1 MVPALIRD
9 AFVGDVLYH
18 LSRHRLFQHRED
30 RQDFTIPT
38 PPRSVGSIKSG
49 SSSRSILEITTVAEP
64 ERPVDEE
71 SQLPRVDSEQVTIA
85 ICEPSEEQR
94 PARQKIL
101 EVEEGDLAKQKEKA
115 PVLQEITESRIVEW
129 YGPNDPEDP
138 QNWSIVKKS
147 FITFQICLL
156 TFSVYIGSAIYSPG
170 IGGISDQFGVSSVAA
185 TLGLTLFVVGY
196 GVGPMFLSPLSE
208 LPQIGRTT
216 VYILSLALFV
226 VLQVPTALAKNLGA
240 LLPLRFVAGFAG
252 SPALATGGASL
263 SDIWAPEYRAVV
275 IGLWSVAGVGGPV
288 LGPLVGGFAT
298 QGEDWTWTIW
308 ILLWMS
314 GATLIFLML
323 FLPETSASA
332 LLYRR
337 AARLRRITGNKRL
350 KSEGEIEVEHMTVG
364 DIAMMHLV
372 RPFILMFIE
381 PIVAFWNIYVA
392 LVYGILYIFIES
404 FRVVFVETH
413 GFNLGENG
421 LAFLGIFVGSALTYA
436 VYAPYAL
443 RVLKPHFVNNTFV
456 PEMRLPIAIV
466 GSVLLPISM
475 FWFGWTSDAIVHWSV
490 PIVASALF
498 AAGTY
503 MLFQAGVNYLADCY
517 PRYVA
522 SVLAG
527 NDFFRSMVGA
537 AFPLFSTVFFHNLGV
552 GPACS
557 LLGGVA
563 VLMLP
568 IPWILYRY
576 GARIRS
582 WSKYAD

>member
-1 MVPALIRD
+1 MNASSHSFLRASTRTSMALALMRD
-9 AFVGDVLYH
+9 AFIGDVLYH
-18 LSRHRLFQHRED
+18 VSRHRLFQHPED
-30 RQDFTIPT
+30 RPGFTIPT
-38 PPRSVGSIKSG
+38 PRRSVKSTRSG
-49 SSSRSILEITTVAEP
+49 LSSRSNLEITTVAEP
-64 ERPVDEE
+64 ERLDDEE
-71 SQLPRVDSEQVTIA
+71 SQLPRVDSDLITIVVPESSEQ
-85 ICEPSEEQR
+85 QR
-94 PARQKIL
+94 PARQNVV
-101 EVEEGDLAKQKEKA
+101 EVEEGDLAKEKEKA
-115 PVLQEITESRIVEW
+115 SRTLRT
-129 YGPNDPEDP
+129 GPSP
-138 QNWSIVKKS
+138 KKY

-156 TFSVYIGSAIYSPG
+156 TLSVYIGSAIYSPG
-170 IGGISDQFGVSSVAA
+170 IDEIAAQFGVSPVAA

-196 GVGPMFLSPLSE
+196 GIGPMFLSPLSE

-216 VYILSLALFV
+216 VYISILARCSRC
-226 VLQVPTALAKNLGA
+226 AS
-240 LLPLRFVAGFAG
+240 
-252 SPALATGGASL
+252 SPALATGGATL
-263 SDIWAPEYRAVV
+263 NDMWAPGHRAAV
-275 IGLWSVAGVGGPV
+275 IGLWGVAGISGPV
-288 LGPLVGGFAT
+288 LGPLLGGFAT

-314 GATLIFLML
+314 GVTLVFLTL
-323 FLPETSASA
+323 FLPETSADA

-337 AARLRRITGNKRL
+337 ATRLRRITGDNRF

-372 RPFILMFIE
+372 RPFILMFVE
-381 PIVAFWNIYVA
+381 PIVAFWNIYIA

-404 FRVVFVETH
+404 FRVVFVEEH

-421 LAFLGIFVGSALTYA
+421 LAFLGIFVGTVLTY
-436 VYAPYAL
+436 VVFAPYTL
-443 RVLKPHFVNNTFV
+443 RVLKPKFVDNTFV

-475 FWFGWTSDAIVHWSV
+475 FWFGWTSSASVHWIV
-490 PIVASALF
+490 PIIASAF
-498 AAGTY
+498 FSAGTY
-503 MLFQAGVNYLADCY
+503 MLFQAGLNYLANCY

-527 NDFFRSMVGA
+527 NDFFRSMIGA
-537 AFPLFSTVFFHNLGV
+537 AFPLFSTAFFHNLGV

-563 VLMLP
+563 VMMLP

>member
-1 MVPALIRD
+1 MAPALIRD
-9 AFVGDVLYH
+9 AFIGDVLYH
-18 LSRHRLFQHRED
+18 VSGHRLFQHPED
-30 RQDFTIPT
+30 RSGFTIPT
-38 PPRSVGSIKSG
+38 PPRSVKSTASR
-49 SSSRSILEITTVAEP
+49 SSSHSNLDTFTVI
-64 ERPVDEE
+64 ERPDDEE
-71 SQLPRVDSEQVTIA
+71 SRLPRVDSDQVTITVPEA
-85 ICEPSEEQR
+85 SEEQR
-94 PARQKIL
+94 TMQWKAP
-101 EVEEGDLAKQKEKA
+101 EVEEGDLAKEKEKSS
-115 PVLQEITESRIVEW
+115 VMQEIAESRIVEW
-129 YGPNDPEDP
+129 YGPNDSENP
-138 QNWSIVKKS
+138 QNWSLAKKS
-147 FITFQICLL
+147 FVTFQVCLL

-170 IGGISDQFGVSSVAA
+170 IDEIAAQFGVSPVAA

-196 GVGPMFLSPLSE
+196 GIGPMFLSPLSE

-263 SDIWAPEYRAVV
+263 SDVWAPEHRAVV
-275 IGLWSVAGVGGPV
+275 IGLWSVAGISGPV
-288 LGPLVGGFAT
+288 LGPLLGGFAT

-314 GATLIFLML
+314 GATLVFLTL
-323 FLPETSASA
+323 FFPETSASA

-337 AARLRRITGNKRL
+337 AARLRRVTEDSRL

-372 RPFILMFIE
+372 RPFILMFVE
-381 PIVAFWNIYVA
+381 PIVAFWNIYIA

-404 FRVVFVETH
+404 FRVVFVEKH

-421 LAFLGIFVGSALTYA
+421 LAFLGIFAGTIITFAFF
-436 VYAPYAL
+436 APYAL
-443 RVLKPHFVNNTFV
+443 RVLKPKFVDNTFV
-456 PEMRLPIAIV
+456 PEMRLPIAFV

-475 FWFGWTSDAIVHWSV
+475 FWFGWTSSASVHWIV
-490 PIVASALF
+490 PIIASAF
-498 AAGTY
+498 FSAGTY
-503 MLFQAGVNYLADCY
+503 MLFQAGLNYLADCY

-537 AFPLFSTVFFHNLGV
+537 AFPLFSTAFFHNLGV

-557 LLGGVA
+557 ILGGVA

-568 IPWILYRY
+568 IPWILHRY

-582 WSKYAD
+582 WSKYAN